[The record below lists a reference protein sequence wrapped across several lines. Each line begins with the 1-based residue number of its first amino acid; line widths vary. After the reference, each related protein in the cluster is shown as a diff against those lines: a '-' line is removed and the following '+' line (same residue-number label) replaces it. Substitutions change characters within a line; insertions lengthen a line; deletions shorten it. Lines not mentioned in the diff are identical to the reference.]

1 MCTEEDQ
8 LEQAVGY
15 QLQGLRRRLLD
26 LSNRSP
32 LLNSKFSARSRT
44 HIRVVDELPEFLFE
58 TLLDGKP
65 MTFRALPQPDE
76 RARARAEEEG
86 GERLEV
92 LVARQEGLDPGYELP
107 EPTDGTQAKHH
118 TDRFIQT
125 LCFPEQM
132 ERKLSGIRNAW
143 ALAKEEMGAA
153 TLFAAFG
160 YLEWYE
166 SKSSDRPHL
175 APLLLHELDLTRT
188 QRDGKYSYD
197 VVSTGE
203 DTQSN
208 LTLTERLR
216 RDFGVVLPEVR
227 EDTTPESYF
236 REVAAVVAA
245 NSRWRIRRYVTV
257 GIFTFARLVM
267 YRDLDPAEWPRT
279 SAQHPVV
286 SRLLA
291 GSGEVPDGDLPV
303 YDVDS
308 SDVGEH
314 VPYLIADADSSQ
326 HSAIVDVIGGKNLVV
341 VGPPGTGKSQTI
353 TNLIAACLAKNKS
366 VLFVAEKMAALNVV
380 KSRLDDAS
388 LGQFCLELHSTKARK
403 KDVLAHL
410 GARLDMQGQLAPPA
424 NLEKLRGER
433 SQLEA
438 QLRGYAE
445 CLNEPFAAVGLTMH
459 ELLWR
464 EQVARERV
472 QDAPDWLAAL
482 QDCGREGGLA

>member
-32 LLNSKFSARSRT
+32 LLNSRFSARSRT
-44 HIRVVDELPEFLFE
+44 HIRVIDELPEFLFE

-65 MTFRALPQPDE
+65 MMFRALPQPED
-76 RARARAEEEG
+76 RARSQLEDG

-92 LVARQEGLDPGYELP
+92 LVARQEGLDPSYELP
-107 EPTDGTQAKHH
+107 EPADGTQAKHH

-132 ERKLSGIRNAW
+132 ERKLSGIRNAS
-143 ALAKEEMGAA
+143 ASAKEEMGAP

-166 SKSSDRPHL
+166 SKNSERPLL

-208 LTLTERLR
+208 LTLAERLK
-216 RDFGVVLPEVR
+216 RDFGVALPDVR
-227 EDTTPESYF
+227 GDTTPESYF
-236 REVAAVVAA
+236 REVAAVVPPDA
-245 NSRWRIRRYVTV
+245 RWRIRRYVTV

-267 YRDLDPAEWPRT
+267 YRDLDPLEWPRT
-279 SAQHPVV
+279 VAQHPVV

-291 GSGEVPDGDLPV
+291 GGGDVPDGDLPV
-303 YDVDS
+303 YDIDS
-308 SDVGEH
+308 PDVGAQ
-314 VPYLIADADSSQ
+314 VPHLIADADSSQ

-380 KSRLDDAS
+380 KSRLDEAAS
-388 LGQFCLELHSTKARK
+388 T
-403 KDVLAHL
+403 D
-410 GARLDMQGQLAPPA
+410 
-424 NLEKLRGER
+424 
-433 SQLEA
+433 
-438 QLRGYAE
+438 
-445 CLNEPFAAVGLTMH
+445 
-459 ELLWR
+459 ELLSTCWY
-464 EQVARERV
+464 
-472 QDAPDWLAAL
+472 L
-482 QDCGREGGLA
+482 G